1 MSMASLDNLKMI
13 NNYWEPKVL
22 KENPEF
28 EFEPFATHLQI
39 ARFPELVFFSIINGQ
54 SLQNNNSVIILFLYF
69 DLNLGKFHVPSWSKV
84 ELLMV
89 YTSQFVM
96 WFHQHIPYFI
106 TLTLKPG
113 QRKWNKNEKD
123 YINRKLTEIE
133 QIPHHRLWL
142 GTAAEENNK
151 ILLIMSFFYL
161 LCLHYLFCS
170 IISANNNYK
179 PSLIGVDIFPSYLK
193 QNF

>member
-106 TLTLKPG
+106 TLTLKLG
-113 QRKWNKNEKD
+113 QKKWNKN
-123 YINRKLTEIE
+123 
-133 QIPHHRLWL
+133 
-142 GTAAEENNK
+142 G
-151 ILLIMSFFYL
+151 
-161 LCLHYLFCS
+161 LHKS
-170 IISANNNYK
+170 
-179 PSLIGVDIFPSYLK
+179 
-193 QNF
+193 

>member
-1 MSMASLDNLKMI
+1 MGR
-13 NNYWEPKVL
+13 V
-22 KENPEF
+22 
-28 EFEPFATHLQI
+28 
-39 ARFPELVFFSIINGQ
+39 
-54 SLQNNNSVIILFLYF
+54 LQNINSVIILFLYF

-151 ILLIMSFFYL
+151 IFDV
-161 LCLHYLFCS
+161 
-170 IISANNNYK
+170 II
-179 PSLIGVDIFPSYLK
+179 
-193 QNF
+193 NFLTTDEIRLNQIDAEDPEVRTWSNSQFLRRKEKKKIDP

>member
-1 MSMASLDNLKMI
+1 MNFVSIHFVNRISSNTDTEQTTQADFCGMNLCLLWQSMASSHNLKMI
-13 NNYWEPKVL
+13 NNYWESKVL

-106 TLTLKPG
+106 TLTLNLGRRRESETKCERLHKFVNSQKLNKFLIIG
-113 QRKWNKNEKD
+113 CDLEQQRKKTTKYCW
-123 YINRKLTEIE
+123 
-133 QIPHHRLWL
+133 
-142 GTAAEENNK
+142 
-151 ILLIMSFFYL
+151 
-161 LCLHYLFCS
+161 
-170 IISANNNYK
+170 
-179 PSLIGVDIFPSYLK
+179 
-193 QNF
+193 